1 MLEERFIP
9 PDNVQNKE
17 FVMQKDKTT
26 LKKQAQEF
34 MSKNPSA
41 IKNIPPMDIRQLIED
56 LQVHQIELEM
66 QNEELRR
73 LQQNLE
79 KARDKYSDLYDFS
92 PVSYFTMNEKGIILE
107 ANLTAAAMVGVAR
120 GLLIDRPFSDFIVRD
135 DQDVFYL
142 HRRKLC
148 ETKTRQTC
156 ELRIRKKQGSDFY
169 AHLESIVVP
178 EDKKNCNLIRTAVT
192 DIHVRKQAED
202 AVRKSEKRYR
212 RLVETMH
219 EGLGVADQNYRFTYV
234 NARFCEMLGYL
245 RDEMIGRRLIEFVH
259 DDAKA
264 LMKDQMARR
273 RQGEETRF
281 ELVWKTKDGNKIHTL
296 ASPRGI
302 YDEEGRFTGSIGILT
317 DITYLKETEEA
328 LRLSEEKY
336 RLLVENA
343 NDAIFIVQEGQIKFS
358 NQMAKQMGNDLG
370 VDLDR
375 VPIENCIHPDD
386 RDLVLER
393 HKRRIKGEKLPD
405 TYAFRLVGHDDQEMW
420 VELNAVQINWE
431 GKPATLNFLRD
442 ITLQRKLEKQ
452 LQLSQKMEAVG
463 TLAGGVAHDFNNL
476 LMGVQGRTSLMLLE
490 TDPIHPHFEHLK
502 EIENY
507 VKRATKLTKQLLGF
521 ARGGKYEV
529 KPTDLNNLI
538 EKSSQMFGRTKKEIT
553 IYKKYHD
560 QIWSV
565 EVDQSQIDQVLLN
578 IFVNAWQ
585 AMPGGGDLYI
595 QTKNE
600 MLDENFAG
608 VYGVRP
614 GKYVAISITDT
625 GIGMDEK
632 TLKRV
637 FDPFFTT
644 KEKERGTGLGLASA
658 YGIIQNHDGII
669 TAESARG
676 QGATFHIYL
685 PASDKPVMDELQDN
699 QNILAGSETILL
711 VDDEEM
717 IIDVGAQILQKLGY
731 EVLTARHGKE
741 AIEVYQQN
749 RQKVAMVILD
759 MIMPEMGGGE
769 TYDRLKEMDPN
780 VKVLLSSG
788 YSLDGQATEIL
799 KRGCDGFIQKPFSM
813 KDLSEKLRQIILRMK
828 RNLLFILN

>member
-1 MLEERFIP
+1 MP
-9 PDNVQNKE
+9 
-17 FVMQKDKTT
+17 KDKTT

-34 MSKNPSA
+34 MSKNPAA
-41 IKNIPPMDIRQLIED
+41 IKNIPPMDIKQLIED

-73 LQQNLE
+73 LQQDLE
-79 KARDKYSDLYDFS
+79 KERDKYSDLYDFS
-92 PVSYFTMNEKGIILE
+92 PVSYFTIDEKGIILE

-120 GLLIDRPFSDFIVRD
+120 GFLIDRPFSDFIVWD
-135 DQDVFYL
+135 DQDVFYR
-142 HRRKLC
+142 HRRKLY
-148 ETKTRQTC
+148 ERKTRQTC
-156 ELRIRKKQGSDFY
+156 ELRIRAQQGPEFY
-169 AHLESIVVP
+169 THLESIVVP
-178 EDKKNCNLIRTAVT
+178 EDKKNSNLIRTAVT
-192 DIHVRKQAED
+192 DIQARKQAED

-212 RLVETMH
+212 RLVDTMN
-219 EGLGVADQNYRFTYV
+219 EGLGEADENYRFTYV
-234 NARFCEMLGYL
+234 NARFCEMLGYSH
-245 RDEMIGRRLIEFVH
+245 DEMIGRRLIEFVH

-273 RQGEETRF
+273 QKGEEKRF
-281 ELVWKTKDGNKIHTL
+281 ELVWKTKGGGKVHTL
-296 ASPRGI
+296 AAPRGI
-302 YDEEGRFTGSIGILT
+302 YDENNRFTGSMGILT
-317 DITYLKETEEA
+317 DITYLKETEAA

-343 NDAIFIVQEGQIKFS
+343 SDAILIIQEEQIKFA
-358 NQMAKQMGNDLG
+358 NQRAKQIGHNLG
-370 VDLDR
+370 VELDR
-375 VPIENCIHPDD
+375 VPFVRYIHPDD

-393 HKRRIKGEKLPD
+393 NKSWIKGETQPA
-405 TYAFRLVGHDDQEMW
+405 TYAFRLVGHDDQEIW
-420 VELNAVQINWE
+420 IELNAVQLNWE
-431 GKPATLNFLRD
+431 GKPATLSFLRD

-490 TDPIHPHFEHLK
+490 MDPTHPHFEHLK
-502 EIENY
+502 EIGNY
-507 VKRATKLTKQLLGF
+507 IKRATKLTKQLLGF

-529 KPTDLNNLI
+529 KPTDLNALI

-560 QIWSV
+560 QIWTV

-595 QTKNE
+595 QTENEILDKN
-600 MLDENFAG
+600 LAG
-608 VYGVRP
+608 VYGIRP
-614 GKYVAISITDT
+614 GKYVVISITDT

-632 TLKRV
+632 TIKRV

-644 KEKERGTGLGLASA
+644 KDKERGTGLGLASA
-658 YGIIQNHDGII
+658 YGIIKNHDGII
-669 TAESARG
+669 TAESAG
-676 QGATFHIYL
+676 AKGATFHIYL
-685 PASDKPVMDELQDN
+685 PASDKPVIDDHKDDQK
-699 QNILAGSETILL
+699 ILAGTETILL

-749 RQKVAMVILD
+749 RQIVAMVILD
-759 MIMPEMGGGE
+759 LIMPEMGGGE

-799 KRGCDGFIQKPFSM
+799 NRGCDGFIQKPFSI
-813 KDLSEKLRQIILRMK
+813 KSLSEKLRQIILK
-828 RNLLFILN
+828 